1 MKRVNLFSKWL
12 RRIKRAGNRMWGKCF
27 WYVERLMECVCML
40 NYTLWNI
47 FNYNY
52 IWENNLKCFIYKF
65 QKDYN

>member
-1 MKRVNLFSKWL
+1 
-12 RRIKRAGNRMWGKCF
+12 MWGKCF